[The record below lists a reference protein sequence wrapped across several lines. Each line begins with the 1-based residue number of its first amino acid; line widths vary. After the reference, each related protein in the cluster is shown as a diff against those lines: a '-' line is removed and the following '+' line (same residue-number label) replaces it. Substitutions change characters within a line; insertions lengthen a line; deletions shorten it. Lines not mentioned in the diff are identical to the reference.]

1 MGDLVVEIDP
11 ARDKH
16 VVIILPHAHVVPTA
30 ALAAVSLTAASAIDQ
45 GQGRGRKPTI
55 SVVQLPCC
63 KFTKHDTMFGARADF
78 EYVDYG
84 IAAHRRCMRV
94 WRDVGGM
101 AVAAKAVAVDGSKAT
116 YTTPRPLG

>member
-1 MGDLVVEIDP
+1 VGDLVVEIDS
-11 ARDKH
+11 ARDRH

-45 GQGRGRKPTI
+45 GQGRKPTI